1 MCAARSNRA
10 AAEAIVGPSVVSAGG
25 SAAGVA
31 SASAM
36 IELWPPTLDIGQK
49 GRGLMSQVSSWVP
62 GLAQPG

>member
-1 MCAARSNRA
+1 
-10 AAEAIVGPSVVSAGG
+10 
-25 SAAGVA
+25 
-31 SASAM
+31 M